1 MRPRDQSKEEAI
13 RQKAVEIIVKD
24 GFDGLSMHKLA
35 RAAGVSPATIYIYFR
50 HRDDLI
56 LQVGVS
62 EELKMFEASLKGF
75 NPDMSFEEGLRVQW
89 MNRARYFLD
98 NPQQMHFMEQ
108 LRYSRFNDEIWRQAK
123 SGFSDIMSRFVHKAI
138 RNGELV
144 KLPLE
149 VFWSVAY
156 APLYQLVKFH
166 VNGRGM
172 QRNTFVLKEED
183 INLTLSL
190 VLKGLKP

>member
-98 NPQQMHFMEQ
+98 NPQQMHFM
-108 LRYSRFNDEIWRQAK
+108 
-123 SGFSDIMSRFVHKAI
+123 
-138 RNGELV
+138 
-144 KLPLE
+144 
-149 VFWSVAY
+149 
-156 APLYQLVKFH
+156 
-166 VNGRGM
+166 
-172 QRNTFVLKEED
+172 
-183 INLTLSL
+183 
-190 VLKGLKP
+190 